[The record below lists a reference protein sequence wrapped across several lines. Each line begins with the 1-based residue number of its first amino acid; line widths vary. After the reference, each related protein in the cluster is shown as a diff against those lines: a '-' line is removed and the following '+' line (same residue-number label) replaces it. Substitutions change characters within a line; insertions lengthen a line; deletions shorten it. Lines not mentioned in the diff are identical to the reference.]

1 MRRRRMS
8 DLRVGCIGL
17 LVFSGKDVHAA
28 VSWDGIVIPCDRRTL
43 AALVFEDSTELSL
56 HRLALPLPFFAALNG

>member
-17 LVFSGKDVHAA
+17 LFFGGEDVHAA
-28 VSWDGIVIPCDRRTL
+28 VGWNGIIIPCNRRTL
-43 AALVFEDSTELSL
+43 AALVFEDSTELPP
-56 HRLALPLPFFAALNG
+56 HRLALPFPLLATLDG